1 MSWPPDGSLIT
12 HNSKL
17 ITNESCGLQVAFLGK
32 HAELIVKIRKYTKRA
47 EAHSPGFFI
56 YIPRHEVKPK
66 VVATAVRI
74 VMTMLRIFPQS
85 DLFSISYD
93 L

>member
-1 MSWPPDGSLIT
+1 MSYELPSGWFT

-17 ITNESCGLQVAFLGK
+17 KTNESCGLQVAFLGK

-74 VMTMLRIFPQS
+74 VMMMLRIFPQS
-85 DLFSISYD
+85 DLFSIVF
-93 L
+93 

>member
-1 MSWPPDGSLIT
+1 MSEPSGWQLIT
-12 HNSKL
+12 QNSKL
-17 ITNESCGLQVAFLGK
+17 ITNESCGLQVAFLGT
-32 HAELIVKIRKYTKRA
+32 HAELIVKIRKYTERA

-85 DLFSISYD
+85 DLFSIVF
-93 L
+93 

>member
-1 MSWPPDGSLIT
+1 MISIA
-12 HNSKL
+12 
-17 ITNESCGLQVAFLGK
+17 SCGLQVAFLGK

-74 VMTMLRIFPQS
+74 VMTMLRIFPQVE
-85 DLFSISYD
+85 LLLNVPIVIS
-93 L
+93 LRFKVQV

>member
-1 MSWPPDGSLIT
+1 MSEPSGWQLIT
-12 HNSKL
+12 QNSKL
-17 ITNESCGLQVAFLGK
+17 ITNESCGLQVAFFMK
-32 HAELIVKIRKYTKRA
+32 HAELIVKICKYTKRA
-47 EAHSPGFFI
+47 EAHSPGFLI

-85 DLFSISYD
+85 DLFSIVF
-93 L
+93 

>member
-1 MSWPPDGSLIT
+1 MEHPPWHFVPSPFTRGKPLCI
-12 HNSKL
+12 
-17 ITNESCGLQVAFLGK
+17 ESCGLQVAFLEK

-74 VMTMLRIFPQS
+74 VMMMLRIFPQS
-85 DLFSISYD
+85 DLFSIVF
-93 L
+93 

>member
-17 ITNESCGLQVAFLGK
+17 KTNESCGLQVAFLGK

-66 VVATAVRI
+66 VVTLI
-74 VMTMLRIFPQS
+74 IDFNMYICTIK
-85 DLFSISYD
+85 I
-93 L
+93 